1 MPDNKNAND
10 RFMRFS
16 IAMETIS
23 KNVQKYKNEQLS
35 PFGLKSMHLM
45 FLYCLGQSDDGLTAT
60 ELSKSCGVDKAFIS
74 RMATDLR
81 SMGYIGY
88 ADEDGPAWETSED
101 YATRLGIV
109 DGVYVGGPPSD
120 GSEDTAPSLTAD
132 RGGSIYRSRD
142 LLRRDHDADT
152 GELPPYDP
160 RGY

>member
-35 PFGLKSMHLM
+35 PFGLKSIHLM

-88 ADEDGPAWETSED
+88 ADEDGH
-101 YATRLGIV
+101 YKKRLELTQQGREIIV
-109 DGVYVGGPPSD
+109 DINRRVSSSVEKVTANVSREHLEIFYAVLEQLNGNIFNLLENQ
-120 GSEDTAPSLTAD
+120 SE
-132 RGGSIYRSRD
+132 
-142 LLRRDHDADT
+142 
-152 GELPPYDP
+152 
-160 RGY
+160 

>member
-88 ADEDGPAWETSED
+88 ADEDGH
-101 YATRLGIV
+101 YKKRLELTQQGREIIV
-109 DGVYVGGPPSD
+109 DINRRVSSSVEKVTANVSREHLEIFYAVLEQLNGNIFNLLENQ
-120 GSEDTAPSLTAD
+120 SE
-132 RGGSIYRSRD
+132 
-142 LLRRDHDADT
+142 
-152 GELPPYDP
+152 
-160 RGY
+160 

>member
-1 MPDNKNAND
+1 MPDNNNGND

-45 FLYCLGQSDDGLTAT
+45 FLYCLGQSDCGLTAT

-81 SMGYIGY
+81 TMGYIGSAEEGSGHY
-88 ADEDGPAWETSED
+88 KKRLELTSRGWEIIEDINNRINNAVDKVTTNVSREHLEIFYSVLDQMNGNIHSLLENQSE
-101 YATRLGIV
+101 
-109 DGVYVGGPPSD
+109 
-120 GSEDTAPSLTAD
+120 
-132 RGGSIYRSRD
+132 
-142 LLRRDHDADT
+142 
-152 GELPPYDP
+152 
-160 RGY
+160 

>member
-10 RFMRFS
+10 LFMRLS

-88 ADEDGPAWETSED
+88 ADEDGH
-101 YATRLGIV
+101 YKKRLELTQQGREIIV
-109 DGVYVGGPPSD
+109 DINRRVSSSVEKVTANVSREHLEIFYAVLEQLNGNIFNLLENQ
-120 GSEDTAPSLTAD
+120 SE
-132 RGGSIYRSRD
+132 
-142 LLRRDHDADT
+142 
-152 GELPPYDP
+152 
-160 RGY
+160 

>member
-1 MPDNKNAND
+1 MPEFMNVND

-45 FLYCLGQSDDGLTAT
+45 FLYCLGQAADGLTAT

-81 SMGYIGY
+81 SMGYIGC
-88 ADEDGPAWETSED
+88 ADQEGGH
-101 YATRLGIV
+101 YKKRLELTESGREIIRDICERV
-109 DGVYVGGPPSD
+109 DAAVEKV
-120 GSEDTAPSLTAD
+120 TAD
-132 RGGSIYRSRD
+132 ISREHLEIFYAVLEQMNGNISG
-142 LLRRDHDADT
+142 LLENQA
-152 GELPPYDP
+152 E
-160 RGY
+160 

>member
-88 ADEDGPAWETSED
+88 ADEDGH
-101 YATRLGIV
+101 YKKRLELTQQGREIIV
-109 DGVYVGGPPSD
+109 D
-120 GSEDTAPSLTAD
+120 
-132 RGGSIYRSRD
+132 IN
-142 LLRRDHDADT
+142 RRVSSSV
-152 GELPPYDP
+152 EKVP
-160 RGY
+160 

>member
-45 FLYCLGQSDDGLTAT
+45 FLYCLGQADDGLTAT

-88 ADEDGPAWETSED
+88 ADEDGH
-101 YATRLGIV
+101 YKKRLKLTQRGREIIGDINRRV
-109 DGVYVGGPPSD
+109 SSSVEKV
-120 GSEDTAPSLTAD
+120 TAD
-132 RGGSIYRSRD
+132 VSREHLEIFYAVLEKLNGNIFS
-142 LLRRDHDADT
+142 LL
-152 GELPPYDP
+152 ENQSE
-160 RGY
+160 

>member
-1 MPDNKNAND
+1 MPDNKNVND

-45 FLYCLGQSDDGLTAT
+45 FLYCLGQANDGLTAT

-88 ADEDGPAWETSED
+88 ADED
-101 YATRLGIV
+101 
-109 DGVYVGGPPSD
+109 DGHYKKHL
-120 GSEDTAPSLTAD
+120 ELTA
-132 RGGSIYRSRD
+132 RGREIIEDINTRVSTAVEQVTADVSREHLEIFYSVLD
-142 LLRRDHDADT
+142 KMNGNIGRML
-152 GELPPYDP
+152 ENQSE
-160 RGY
+160 